1 MNSDF
6 FRKYADIIQE
16 AHVRVLQEDA
26 EGAPVSQAELTNL
39 YKQGK
44 PVHFVKNIPVAVV
57 PFKQLEHWVG
67 AEKADQVIKHL
78 EKKATVDNTSYD
90 QDYKDKGYVGFQW
103 DDKTN
108 APDFY
113 IVSPNA
119 FKSQYVKFTDQ
130 LPTDAKS
137 RSKIPSLVVMQ
148 HMNIDPTRIPF
159 YVKIVPTEMVSVD
172 DLQLAGKT
180 IKVNWGEQTV
190 KAGGFLVREG
200 DGHIYTVA
208 PDAQGLPIGYV
219 KAAMTESTTTPY
231 NPFDLPAN
239 DPFWKSITVSGKSM
253 QGPDLKLKVYF
264 RLPTKDYQSIEL
276 GDLKYQPQLLTG
288 SLSIPNNK
296 SKKKININITDK
308 THTLMKKARSAAE
321 RYKQAEIETAQL
333 TAKLANYKPDP
344 SDSSSWNR

>member
-16 AHVRVLQEDA
+16 AHVRALQEDA
-26 EGAPVSQAELTNL
+26 EGAPVSQAELTKL

-44 PVHFVKNIPVAVV
+44 PVHFVKETPVALL
-57 PFKQLEHWVG
+57 PFKQLEQMVG
-67 AEKADQVIKHL
+67 AKVAEQIKQVTGK
-78 EKKATVDNTSYD
+78 VDKTSYD
-90 QDYKDKGYVGFQW
+90 QAYKDKGYVGFQW
-103 DDKTN
+103 DDKSN
-108 APDFY
+108 EPDFY
-113 IVSPNA
+113 IVPPNA
-119 FKSQYVKFTDQ
+119 FKSQYVKFTGQ

-148 HMNIDPTRIPF
+148 HMNIDPARIPF

-172 DLQLAGKT
+172 DLGLADKT
-180 IKVNWGEQTV
+180 IQVNWGKQTV
-190 KAGGFLVREG
+190 TAGGFLVREG

-219 KAAMTESTTTPY
+219 KAGITESTSPTN

-296 SKKKININITDK
+296 AKKKININITDK

-333 TAKLANYKPDP
+333 TAKLANYKPGP